1 MPDKWDSMSL
11 VTKTMVANMN
21 AYEDTGTKAW
31 DARIM
36 LRDLA
41 YQIGGIQKIDMQLN
55 NERHKQGKS
64 ERALLA
70 EMEMELAEVIA
81 GALFVAHE
89 LKLDVN
95 KGFQRM
101 LEGDEEKSKNV
112 NKNEKNEKM
121 PTVKYKCNETG
132 KMKTKTFPYNAVGKA
147 QADSFKKSHGGK
159 IKNNPGYGMEKT
171 TNSGY

>member
-112 NKNEKNEKM
+112 ISSK
-121 PTVKYKCNETG
+121 TG
-132 KMKTKTFPYNAVGKA
+132 
-147 QADSFKKSHGGK
+147 SS
-159 IKNNPGYGMEKT
+159 
-171 TNSGY
+171 S